1 MFRIQ
6 SARRRRPPWPMQ
18 RSGEPAGLRRWRTSR
33 DFSVKAYQR
42 FDAERARAL
51 LPKVALALGRAA
63 ESFMRHLL
71 EAMYESRR
79 EQAVAVLSRYGKL
92 IDPEAQAHS
101 PVSRKP
107 AMPDNSRT
115 AAGPAVYGMHIRCSI
130 TGAPCEGDRAELCIE
145 WGCARK
151 GGLSPIS
158 HENFS
163 AG

>member
-1 MFRIQ
+1 MFRTR

-18 RSGEPAGLRRWRTSR
+18 RSGEPAGLRRSPTSR
-33 DFSVKAYQR
+33 DFSVRAYQR
-42 FDAERARAL
+42 FDAERARAF
-51 LPKVALALGRAA
+51 LPNVARALGRAVG
-63 ESFMRHLL
+63 SFMRHLL
-71 EAMYESRR
+71 EAMYQSRR
-79 EQAVAVLSRYGKL
+79 EQAVAVLARYGKL
-92 IDPEAQAHS
+92 IDPEAQIRA
-101 PVSRKP
+101 PVSQKP
-107 AMPDNSRT
+107 AMPIAS
-115 AAGPAVYGMHIRCSI
+115 AVGQVAYGMRIRCSI

>member
-51 LPKVALALGRAA
+51 LPKVARALGRAA

-92 IDPEAQAHS
+92 IAPEAQARS
-101 PVSRKP
+101 PVSQKP
-107 AMPDNSRT
+107 AMSVGS
-115 AAGPAVYGMHIRCSI
+115 AAGQAVYGMRIRCSI
-130 TGAPCEGDRAELCIE
+130 TGAPCEGDRAELCFE

>member
-1 MFRIQ
+1 
-6 SARRRRPPWPMQ
+6 MQ
-18 RSGEPAGLRRWRTSR
+18 RSGEPAGSRRPRTSR

-42 FDAERARAL
+42 FDAERARAF
-51 LPKVALALGRAA
+51 LPNVARALGRAIG
-63 ESFMRHLL
+63 SFIRHLL
-71 EAMYESRR
+71 EAMYASRR
-79 EQAVAVLSRYGKL
+79 EQAVSVLARHGKL
-92 IDPEAQAHS
+92 IDSAAQPRVAA
-101 PVSRKP
+101 SRKP
-107 AMPDNSRT
+107 AV
-115 AAGPAVYGMHIRCSI
+115 AAASTSVAGQAVYGMRIRCSI